1 LFGGRQEPTT
11 SLKII
16 EYVNGVKLKCK
27 SVPGD
32 RIEITGLVITNIGR
46 TFQYRN
52 YMITSP
58 SGYSNIYLPYS
69 NEKRSSSVFVER
81 YYLQNSSKVIQLKN
95 ITEQMVQEGTEI
107 FISFVD

>member
-1 LFGGRQEPTT
+1 
-11 SLKII
+11 
-16 EYVNGVKLKCK
+16 
-27 SVPGD
+27 
-32 RIEITGLVITNIGR
+32 
-46 TFQYRN
+46 
-52 YMITSP
+52 MITSP

-107 FISFVD
+107 FVSFVD